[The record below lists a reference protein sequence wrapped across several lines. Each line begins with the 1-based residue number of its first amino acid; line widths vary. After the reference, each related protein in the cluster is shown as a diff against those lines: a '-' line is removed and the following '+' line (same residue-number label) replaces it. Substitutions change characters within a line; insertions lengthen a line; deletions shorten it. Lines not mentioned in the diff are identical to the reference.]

1 MTQMPEFI
9 EPTLTPEEAA
19 AMDDMAAAITA
30 AHPTTPEEAA
40 ATALALAEQMDAQ
53 QDCPAPARAGIDHP
67 GPQFLAVDEQP
78 PAEQHDYAPERD
90 AEHEQAVPAAPP
102 VPEQAPPE
110 PMMAGTYAI
119 YDDGAGG
126 VWLVIGPREGG
137 VIRKQIPAGMLK
149 MAERFGGGFAG
160 LLGGA

>member
-9 EPTLTPEEAA
+9 EPALTPERLAA

-40 ATALALAEQMDAQ
+40 AAALARAEQMDA
-53 QDCPAPARAGIDHP
+53 
-67 GPQFLAVDEQP
+67 
-78 PAEQHDYAPERD
+78 QHDYAPERD
-90 AEHEQAVPAAPP
+90 VEHDQAVPAAPP